1 MDIINIKVH
10 PPWYAR
16 GTPIVNTRDGP
27 PMALSDKPLF
37 AIREGPSTRDKPG
50 ECRNELMHEC
60 INEDE
65 SRKTEDRSRGNSW
78 GKTHLWLTLNL
89 AVFNTQ
95 NRAYSRRYALLGSDL
110 SACAAP
116 DNVKMSNDNVKME
129 DNVKTETAAF
139 FNAVKSLDVDRF
151 EERSAVDFDL
161 SVDFYLS
168 TCPRWLSGLT
178 TSK

>member
-16 GTPIVNTRDGP
+16 GTPIVSTRDGP
-27 PMALSDKPLF
+27 PMAISDKPLF
-37 AIREGPSTRDKPG
+37 AIREGPSDRGKPG
-50 ECRNELMHEC
+50 ECLNAVMREC
-60 INEDE
+60 INEDK
-65 SRKTEDRSRGNSW
+65 SLKPEDRSRGNSW
-78 GKTHLWLTLNL
+78 GKTHLWLTLKTTF
-89 AVFNTQ
+89 FNTQ
-95 NRAYSRRYALLGSDL
+95 NGVYSRRYALLGR
-110 SACAAP
+110 
-116 DNVKMSNDNVKME
+116 K
-129 DNVKTETAAF
+129 TAAF

-168 TCPRWLSGLT
+168 ACPRWLSGLT